1 MEWIAVL
8 SIPAII
14 LGVLWYGGY
23 KKVKVYE
30 AFMEG
35 AGDGIST
42 MLRIFPALLG
52 LIVSVSMLR
61 ASSVFDLLA
70 RLVSPVTDK
79 IGLPASLIPLMLMR
93 PISGSGAMA
102 VITDIFENLSP
113 DSFEGLC
120 ASVIMGSTETTFY
133 TIAVYYGA
141 VGITKIRHTAKAAL
155 IADLV
160 GMFGSVIAVRLILQ

>member
-1 MEWIAVL
+1 MQYLGIISVPFIIL
-8 SIPAII
+8 SI
-14 LGVLWYGGY
+14 LWYGLH

-42 MLRIFPALLG
+42 MFRIFPALLG
-52 LIVSVSMLR
+52 LIVSITMLR
-61 ASSVFDLLA
+61 TSGAFELLA
-70 RLVSPVTDK
+70 RMLSPVTNK
-79 IGLPASLIPLMLMR
+79 IGLPSPLIPLMLMR

-102 VITDIFENLSP
+102 VITDIFENFSP
-113 DSFEGLC
+113 DSFTGLC
-120 ASVIMGSTETTFY
+120 ASVMMGSTETTFY
-133 TIAVYYGA
+133 TISVYYGA

-160 GMFGSVIAVRLILQ
+160 GMIGSVLAVRFILQ

>member
-1 MEWIAVL
+1 MQLIGTL
-8 SIPAII
+8 SIPSII
-14 LGVLWYGGY
+14 LGILWYGLY
-23 KKVKVYE
+23 KRVKVYE

-42 MLRIFPALLG
+42 LLKIFPSLLG

-61 ASSVFDLLA
+61 ASGAFDLLA
-70 RLVSPVTDK
+70 RLCAPLTEK
-79 IGLPASLIPLMLMR
+79 IGLPSPLLPLMLMR

-102 VITDIFENLSP
+102 VITDIFKTHSP
-113 DSFEGLC
+113 DSFTGLC
-120 ASVIMGSTETTFY
+120 ASVMMGSTETTFY

-141 VGITKIRHTAKAAL
+141 VGITKIRHTAKAAV

-160 GMFGSVIAVRLILQ
+160 GMFGSILTVRFILL

>member
-1 MEWIAVL
+1 MDWIAVL

-14 LGVLWYGGY
+14 LGVLWYGSY

-35 AGDGIST
+35 AGDGVST
-42 MLRIFPALLG
+42 LLRIFPALLG

-61 ASSVFDLLA
+61 ASGVFDLLA
-70 RLVSPVTDK
+70 RIVSPVTDK
-79 IGLPASLIPLMLMR
+79 IGLPAPLIPLMLMR

-102 VITDIFENLSP
+102 VITDIFENFSP
-113 DSFEGLC
+113 DSFTGLC
-120 ASVIMGSTETTFY
+120 ASVMMGSTETTFY

-160 GMFGSVIAVRLILQ
+160 GMIGSVIAVRLILQ